1 MTNENDDRVRVD
13 PPRVLSH
20 ETFQFNFKVSIGA
33 RIMARAGAPSWSR
46 RKKRLDDR
54 LVRFW
59 REQEDHA
66 AALWVAAA
74 EGRIGDDGREIRQAL
89 LDGDGHDKIAARAR
103 RAELFRQRMDRD
115 EAQVAEFNR
124 AWRAYLDRLTLGD
137 LVKRIN
143 DFNAYFPIEANL
155 AVDPTTERYVWMGRP
170 WEPTALPTAAAVLDR
185 IPLR

>member
-59 REQEDHA
+59 REQEEHA

-74 EGRIGDDGREIRQAL
+74 EGRIGDDGRENPA
-89 LDGDGHDKIAARAR
+89 GAARR
-103 RAELFRQRMDRD
+103 RRSRQDRSP
-115 EAQVAEFNR
+115 R
-124 AWRAYLDRLTLGD
+124 APRG
-137 LVKRIN
+137 
-143 DFNAYFPIEANL
+143 
-155 AVDPTTERYVWMGRP
+155 AVP
-170 WEPTALPTAAAVLDR
+170 
-185 IPLR
+185 